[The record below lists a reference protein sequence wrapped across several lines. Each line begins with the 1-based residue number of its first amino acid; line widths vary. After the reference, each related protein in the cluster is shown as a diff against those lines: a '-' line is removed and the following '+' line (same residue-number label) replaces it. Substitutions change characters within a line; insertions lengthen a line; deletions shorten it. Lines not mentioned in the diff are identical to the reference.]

1 MSTIIPHTLLD
12 YNAKELYP
20 KTAIDCIFSTN
31 TEYADSSTGVIPD
44 GSDLI
49 KKIIKKD
56 IKDNVAD
63 DDLAKDTNMSGPLMF
78 YQNGD
83 TWSIY
88 QRDRTPS
95 SKAENSSLYFF
106 SKNNTYVP
114 FNSSLFGI
122 TGNSLTLRLDGDVF
136 TSTINDGLT
145 VAGLVEPIFKPS
157 TSTTKL
163 DANSAYIVQLNIDD
177 DGVETYSFLKKTD
190 VAEKISI
197 NKSNATGT
205 YYLVGTNVKDD
216 ETAGK
221 LYKSYGDESGNIY
234 WKNFNLYQTSDE
246 KLKDFISDIDVDLG
260 SLKGIKKM
268 RFSWKDDADKRSN
281 IGVTAQSIETLF
293 PELVSEDQGN
303 KSVAYDK
310 LSVVALAAIDKL
322 VNKIHDLEDAV
333 SELKS
338 EINDIKNSKA

>member
-49 KKIIKKD
+49 KKIIKKE
-56 IKDNVAD
+56 IKDNVAED
-63 DDLAKDTNMSGPLMF
+63 ELAKDTNTSGPLMF

-83 TWSIY
+83 TWGIY

-95 SKAENSSLYFF
+95 SKDENSSLYFF
-106 SKNNTYVP
+106 SKNNTYIP
-114 FNSSLFGI
+114 FNGGLFN
-122 TGNSLTLRLDGDVF
+122 TNGNVLTLKFDTDAF
-136 TSTINDGLT
+136 NSDSSGLT
-145 VAGLVEPIFKPS
+145 VASLVEPIFKPAES
-157 TSTTKL
+157 STKL
-163 DANSAYIVQLNIDD
+163 DYGSAYIVQLNIDKN
-177 DGVETYSFLKKTD
+177 GGLAYSFLKKTD

-197 NKSNATGT
+197 NKSNTKST

-221 LYKSYGDESGNIY
+221 LYKSYSDESSNIY
-234 WKNFNLYQTSDE
+234 WKDFNLYQTSDE
-246 KLKDFISDIDVDLG
+246 KLKEFISDIDVDLD

-310 LSVVALAAIDKL
+310 LGVVALAAIDKL
-322 VNKIHDLEDAV
+322 TDKIHELENTID
-333 SELKS
+333 SLKNEIKEL
-338 EINDIKNSKA
+338 KNSKA

>member
-44 GSDLI
+44 GSDLV
-49 KKIIKKD
+49 KKIIKKE

-63 DDLAKDTNMSGPLMF
+63 DELAKDTSMSGPLMF

-83 TWSIY
+83 TWDIY

-106 SKNNTYVP
+106 SKNNTYIP
-114 FNSSLFGI
+114 FNGGLFN
-122 TGNSLTLRLDGDVF
+122 TNGNVLTLKFDTDAF
-136 TSTINDGLT
+136 NSDSSGLT
-145 VAGLVEPIFKPS
+145 VASLVEPIFKPAES
-157 TSTTKL
+157 STKL
-163 DANSAYIVQLNIDD
+163 EYGGAYIVQLNIDKN
-177 DGVETYSFLKKTD
+177 GGLAYSFLKKTD

-197 NKSNATGT
+197 NKSSTKST

-221 LYKSYGDESGNIY
+221 LYKSYSDESSNIY
-234 WKNFNLYQTSDE
+234 WKDFNLYQTSDE
-246 KLKDFISDIDVDLG
+246 KLKEFISGIDVDLD
-260 SLKGIKKM
+260 SLKSIKKM

-310 LSVVALAAIDKL
+310 LGVVALAAIDKL
-322 VNKIHDLEDAV
+322 TDKIHELESTVD
-333 SELKS
+333 SLKNEIKEL
-338 EINDIKNSKA
+338 KNSKA